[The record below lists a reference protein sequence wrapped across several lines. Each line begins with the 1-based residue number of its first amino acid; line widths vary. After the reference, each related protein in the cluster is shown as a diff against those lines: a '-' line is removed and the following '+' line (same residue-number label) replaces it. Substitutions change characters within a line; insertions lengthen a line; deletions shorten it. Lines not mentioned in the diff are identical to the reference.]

1 MTTTM
6 LEKAIEIEGL
16 IRILRDGE
24 PSPEAYDLL
33 RRKTAE
39 LAEIAARL
47 PESAVNPEAC
57 APEDRVFSSEDRV
70 FSVKEKPTE
79 VTSSENAG
87 DDDDIFIS
95 ADIEDEEEVHPAE
108 KNLKSAFSLN
118 DRYLF
123 SRELFDGN
131 MKMFDATLKFLEG
144 IENFAD
150 IEDYFYN
157 ELQWDPDNSNVA
169 AFLEILRPHF
179 RE

>member
-24 PSPEAYDLL
+24 PSPETYDLL

-39 LAEIAARL
+39 LAEIADKL
-47 PESAVNPEAC
+47 TKSAVKPKTSA
-57 APEDRVFSSEDRV
+57 SEDRG
-70 FSVKEKPTE
+70 FSVENKPTE
-79 VTSSENAG
+79 ATSSDNAV

-95 ADIEDEEEVHPAE
+95 ADIEEEEEIHPAK

-157 ELQWDPDNSNVA
+157 ELQWNPDNANVA
-169 AFLEILRPHF
+169 AFLEILRPLF